1 MTDLLRRG
9 VGIYERHPVN
19 ILLQINHLS
28 SSSQSIYCGLL
39 FSVTSALNMYCVA
52 APITSVRIA
61 MISDSLFCLNNLIL
75 IFMALSPVLLS
86 LGSMRFSIE

>member
-28 SSSQSIYCGLL
+28 SSSQSIYCGILL
-39 FSVTSALNMYCVA
+39 SVASALNMFCVA
-52 APITSVRIA
+52 APITNVRIA
-61 MISDSLFCLNNLIL
+61 MVFDSLFYLNNLIL
-75 IFMALSPVLLS
+75 IFMAPLL
-86 LGSMRFSIE
+86 FS